1 MHCPATTNTI
11 QLRINIPIKNLS
23 KLMKYSILMG
33 NQSQSKDS
41 QKYKTTKL
49 DNHRLQDKPSDAVA
63 ESVALNN
70 TNKNTDSVSS
80 LDNEDVIAINA
91 GNDKESLQICTEQA
105 FDLTSTVKQAYQ
117 KDKLYSKILKKL
129 KAHAM
134 FGCKD
139 SLVFTKNLLKQDILC
154 IPCEAFI
161 KGRCQPHSKWVN
173 DVSR

>member
-80 LDNEDVIAINA
+80 LENEDVSTINA
-91 GNDKESLQICTEQA
+91 GNNKESLHIHIEQS
-105 FDLTSTVKQAYQ
+105 FNLTSTVKQAYR
-117 KDKLYSKILKKL
+117 KDKLYSKILEKL

-134 FGCKD
+134 FSCKD
-139 SLVFTKNLLKQDILC
+139 SLVFTKILLKWDVSC
-154 IPCEAFI
+154 IPHKAFI
-161 KGRCQPHSKWVN
+161 KGR
-173 DVSR
+173 